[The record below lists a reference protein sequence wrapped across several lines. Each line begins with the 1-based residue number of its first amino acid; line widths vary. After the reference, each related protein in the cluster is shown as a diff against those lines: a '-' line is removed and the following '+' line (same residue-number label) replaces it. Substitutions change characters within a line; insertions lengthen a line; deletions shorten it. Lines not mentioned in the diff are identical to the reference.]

1 LGIFPYYIGP
11 LDIILYISSLPQ
23 DGKLRLA
30 GGRSEQRQRVLSF
43 LPVHRIELAKLDVS
57 EEGLALA
64 FLLKLP
70 LTQFTF
76 LYILHHH
83 HHHLYS
89 VVVAGWCVF
98 FLLYVVVGASGP
110 AIKKCIISIGLEVG
124 SWNSFLQR
132 KVQLKI
138 SCLTIIKKDLLITV
152 SKPEESFHFQCVCV
166 WNKWE

>member
-98 FLLYVVVGASGP
+98 FLLYREQGLYYYLIYALCLLYVVVGASGP
-110 AIKKCIISIGLEVG
+110 AIKKCII
-124 SWNSFLQR
+124 
-132 KVQLKI
+132 
-138 SCLTIIKKDLLITV
+138 
-152 SKPEESFHFQCVCV
+152 
-166 WNKWE
+166 

>member
-11 LDIILYISSLPQ
+11 LDIIHIISST
-23 DGKLRLA
+23 GRKAAAGWLA

-124 SWNSFLQR
+124 ILSSREKYN
-132 KVQLKI
+132 
-138 SCLTIIKKDLLITV
+138 
-152 SKPEESFHFQCVCV
+152 
-166 WNKWE
+166 